1 MHTEKSTKQTLC
13 LYLIQ
18 LCHVH
23 PLIVFLYSAS
33 DVISAM
39 FDGNLTAYWG
49 ICRNTAWDNNLIWLC
64 CQHSGYATVNCCN
77 TVVDVDVIFIE
88 LCMRLSQSFILYN
101 FHIFLDFILHI
112 HCMCTCICFYANSTY
127 LVVCVCAKI
136 RLMFY
141 IIGFIHDSISA
152 LFLDR
157 CRFCCFTWL

>member
-1 MHTEKSTKQTLC
+1 MWNMHNEKSTKQTLC

-112 HCMCTCICFYANSTY
+112 
-127 LVVCVCAKI
+127 CVHVFAFTQTRHI
-136 RLMFY
+136 W
-141 IIGFIHDSISA
+141 
-152 LFLDR
+152 
-157 CRFCCFTWL
+157 FCVFVQKSGWCFT